1 MQVEKIHDVR
11 KHLASDN
18 VDPTS
23 PHSRKTVGVINF
35 KLIRVMA
42 YAVISIAL
50 LACAIC
56 CLVAVWGYVD
66 PNVAWRALASLGI
79 ISTATAVFVALNEG
93 FGSAI
98 RR

>member
-1 MQVEKIHDVR
+1 MQVEKIHDIR
-11 KHLASDN
+11 KHLASGN
-18 VDPTS
+18 IDPTS
-23 PHSRKTVGVINF
+23 PQSRKSVGVINF
-35 KLIRVMA
+35 KLIRIMA

-56 CLVAVWGYVD
+56 CLLAVWGYVA
-66 PNVAWRALASLGI
+66 PTVAWQALASLGI